1 MDGTIRDIHNYPL
14 RLSRAIRHLLN
25 NNKVSNKN
33 RLAILRFTAH
43 MGVVE
48 RVCMARMTFYVPKLE
63 RLAELLGKNFVDA
76 TEDDIRSVVGKLN
89 TMKVRFVRKK
99 GEQVLVSD
107 RTISGWTREGYKIAL
122 KRFFR
127 WLRKKRKGH
136 DPSETD
142 WIEVKKIKTKIKASD
157 LLSPDEVLLLLR
169 TRRGQHPRNRALI
182 LLLFETGARPMEV
195 LNLHIGDVSFDKY
208 GAKVV
213 LCGKNI
219 RGERTPRPE
228 DCPFTHPTDHAGQR
242 TIGLTNRRESIR
254 LQRLETSHLFT
265 HKINSSNPNAPT
277 SSISGDT

>member
-25 NNKVSNKN
+25 NNKVSNEN

-157 LLSPDEVLLLLR
+157 LLSPDEALLLLR

-182 LLLFETGARPMEV
+182 LLLFETGAR
-195 LNLHIGDVSFDKY
+195 LNGGTQPAH
-208 GAKVV
+208 
-213 LCGKNI
+213 
-219 RGERTPRPE
+219 
-228 DCPFTHPTDHAGQR
+228 
-242 TIGLTNRRESIR
+242 
-254 LQRLETSHLFT
+254 
-265 HKINSSNPNAPT
+265 
-277 SSISGDT
+277 